1 MSTLILGL
9 TWCLMLSAP
18 EPPTPRQRIAQVLDD
33 FHDAAAKAD
42 ERRYFG
48 HLADEAV
55 FLGTDATER
64 WTKEAFRRYC
74 KPYFDK
80 GQGWLYVVK
89 ERHIHLAASG
99 QTAWF
104 DEMLE
109 NKKNGLCRGS
119 GVLVKVGE
127 DWRIAQYNLSIPI
140 PNERF
145 PEVKKIIDRPKSDR

>member
-1 MSTLILGL
+1 
-9 TWCLMLSAP
+9 MLSVIHCMLVGLLP
-18 EPPTPRQRIAQVLDD
+18 LQLTPATDEQSVGRVLDG

-42 ERRYFG
+42 EKRYFG
-48 HLADEAV
+48 HLADEAI

-64 WTKEAFRRYC
+64 WTKEAFRKYC

-89 ERHIHLAASG
+89 ERHITLAG
-99 QTAWF
+99 DGKTAWF

-119 GVLVKVGE
+119 GVLVKNGTT
-127 DWRIAQYNLSIPI
+127 WQIAQYNLSIPI

-145 PEVKKIIDRPKSDR
+145 PEVKKIIDRPKADK